1 MTIWEKIRE
10 QKEQREVIKTVEEAK
25 LKKKKPKIEE
35 ELEKEADELVKEL
48 DITFDE
54 ALIYLRN
61 KKKKEHTRKI
71 AHERQERFTEK
82 GKKILHGLENWGAR
96 ATQVQNTKPEEPEK
110 EPDSQPKTKS
120 NKKREKNKQQT
131 KNIEKPKPK
140 PILRKREKAK
150 NFFEI
155 CKEANK

>member
-35 ELEKEADELVKEL
+35 ELEEEADELVKEL

-54 ALIYLRN
+54 ALIYIRN
-61 KKKKEHTRKI
+61 KKKKEHRQKI
-71 AHERQERFTEK
+71 ARERQEQFTAK
-82 GKKILHGLENWGAR
+82 GKKILRGLEDWSAR
-96 ATQVQNTKPEEPEK
+96 ANQPPKLQPESTESDTESDL
-110 EPDSQPKTKS
+110 EQKTKS
-120 NKKREKNKQQT
+120 KAKKQCKSSVK
-131 KNIEKPKPK
+131 KPTP
-140 PILRKREKAK
+140 RKKEKAK
-150 NFFEI
+150 NFFDV